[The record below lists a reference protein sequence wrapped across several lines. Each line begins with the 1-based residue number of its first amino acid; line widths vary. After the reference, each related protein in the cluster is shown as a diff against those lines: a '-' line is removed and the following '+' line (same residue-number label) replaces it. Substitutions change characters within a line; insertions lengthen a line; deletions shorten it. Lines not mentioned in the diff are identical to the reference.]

1 MVYER
6 NKILPS
12 VAIVIPTY
20 NAGKDFAELLR
31 ELSYQT
37 IQTKYQLVIDSSSTD
52 DTKAIAQEHGWAVE
66 SISKEQFS
74 HGGTRQDAVNILLK
88 QNPSLDI
95 VIFITQD
102 VKILQIDSL
111 ENIVEVFQH
120 KDIAA
125 AYGRQLPHEGASVYA
140 AVDREFN
147 YPPESRIKSL
157 ADIEVLGIKTVFL
170 SDSFAAYRISAL
182 KSVGGF
188 PRIDICEDMY
198 IAGKLLL
205 DGYKTAYVAEATVM
219 HSHEPVLKDIWCRY
233 RAMGRFQKDKGI
245 PNSEYN
251 LGSFNPPTVHDL
263 LAGVI
268 KNIGSKSMLLPTN
281 GMLVKKCLALLGN
294 MGIELLYKEQ
304 YEIADENYLVD
315 IEHTMNDLDWQPEFD
330 DTDMLYQAYEYYQQE
345 KAGKKV

>member
-1 MVYER
+1 MAYER
-6 NKILPS
+6 SKILQS

-20 NAGKDFAELLR
+20 NAGEGFVELLQ
-31 ELSYQT
+31 ELSCQT
-37 IQTKYQLVIDSSSTD
+37 IQPQYQLVIDSSSTD
-52 DTKAIAQEHGWAVE
+52 NTKAIAQEHGWAVE
-66 SISKEQFS
+66 RISKEQFS

-88 QNPSLDI
+88 QNPALDI

-102 VKILQIDSL
+102 VKIPQVDSL
-111 ENIVEVFQH
+111 EEIVEVFKH

-157 ADIEVLGIKTVFL
+157 ADIEVLGIKTAFL

-233 RAMGRFQKDKGI
+233 GAMGRFQKDNSWIADTFGKSTGEGVKLFKYQLKRVYKEKG
-245 PNSEYN
+245 
-251 LGSFNPPTVHDL
+251 
-263 LAGVI
+263 LAGILWIV
-268 KNIGSKSMLLPTN
+268 LLDF
-281 GMLVKKCLALLGN
+281 VKFL
-294 MGIELLYKEQ
+294 
-304 YEIADENYLVD
+304 
-315 IEHTMNDLDWQPEFD
+315 PF
-330 DTDMLYQAYEYYQQE
+330 
-345 KAGKKV
+345 KAKIT